1 MNRENICE
9 EEKSQAC
16 ADIQYLSD
24 EVLEQISDQIIRQYH
39 DVYYQRIWWYLWH

>member
-9 EEKSQAC
+9 EEKTQDY

-24 EVLEQISDQIIRQYH
+24 EDLEQISDRIIWQYYE
-39 DVYYQRIWWYLWH
+39 VYEVLAS

>member
-9 EEKSQAC
+9 KEKSQDC

-24 EVLEQISDQIIRQYH
+24 EDLEQISDQIIWKYH
-39 DVYYQRIWWYLWH
+39 DVYEVLAS

>member
-9 EEKSQAC
+9 EEKSQDC

-24 EVLEQISDQIIRQYH
+24 EDLEQISDWIIRQYYE
-39 DVYYQRIWWYLWH
+39 VYEVLAS